1 MKTYIIHML
10 ITIALFFRFWYY
22 SLHFLPIFLL
32 LLTWN
37 AFLSSLRHTMVGCGL
52 PEAWHTKV
60 ASSPS
65 LFFDSLSYT
74 CNSIA
79 LLVLIVCCQL
89 LTFPFY
95 RLLAHLT
102 KLIFSRYFLFFEI
115 TRNLL
120 SISFFGSKKNTKNRT
135 FIKNL
140 SSLYLCKMLDREKW
154 ILWFFG
160 NIDAINFLQF

>member
-1 MKTYIIHML
+1 MIRLLTEGGTIFLAIQKNAPISFLLTRCSTRNSPVYSVTEIIRNINVRFKRATSTLKLCASKFLICLYSAQKDGKKGELMKTYIIHML

-65 LFFDSLSYT
+65 LTVMSELVFSNWISGGTIEEMTSL
-74 CNSIA
+74 
-79 LLVLIVCCQL
+79 
-89 LTFPFY
+89 
-95 RLLAHLT
+95 
-102 KLIFSRYFLFFEI
+102 
-115 TRNLL
+115 
-120 SISFFGSKKNTKNRT
+120 
-135 FIKNL
+135 
-140 SSLYLCKMLDREKW
+140 
-154 ILWFFG
+154 
-160 NIDAINFLQF
+160 